1 MPECTF
7 DSDALQNELAA
18 RHASLFMICYRRRD
32 ISGIHISLTA
42 LTHVLNTLKL
52 WPERQAVSRRLRS
65 FILQQAFPEAELPA
79 LDWLLQHYFSDD
91 PQDSSDETVMLPWYQ
106 SLDDEW
112 VLRNKLR
119 SLFPEHS
126 NSQLTL
132 LIAEQQRAAVD
143 NGAAD
148 AG

>member
-91 PQDSSDETVMLPWYQ
+91 SQDSSDETVMLPWYQ

>member
-52 WPERQAVSRRLRS
+52 WPERQAVSRRLHS

-91 PQDSSDETVMLPWYQ
+91 SQDSSDETVMLPWYQ